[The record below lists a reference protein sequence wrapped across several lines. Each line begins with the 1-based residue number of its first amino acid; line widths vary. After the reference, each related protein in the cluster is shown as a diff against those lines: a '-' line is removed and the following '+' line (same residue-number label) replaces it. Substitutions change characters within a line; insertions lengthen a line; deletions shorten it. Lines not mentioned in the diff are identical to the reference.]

1 VLFDR
6 DNQWRFT
13 TIAKK
18 RRQALLDGEDALI
31 AQAMDLHPEL
41 DPLWELGELSA
52 TPQEVNGTV
61 VNPFIHTALHV
72 LIEKQLTHKSPPET
86 ADTLATL
93 LHRGVDR
100 HEAVHAI
107 ASVYAFPA
115 GSFRLPGFQ
124 RLVTAFAV
132 LVGIGVFVTA
142 LGADQAPRLPHL

>member
-1 VLFDR
+1 MLFDR

-18 RRQALLDGEDALI
+18 RRQDASLEGEDALI
-31 AQAMDLHPEL
+31 AEAMNLHPEL

-72 LIEKQLTHKSPPET
+72 LIEKQLAEKSPPEI
-86 ADTLATL
+86 ADTLSAL
-93 LHRGVDR
+93 LRRSVDR

-107 ASVYAFPA
+107 ASVYADLYFTTFRRGQQFEEGTYVEMLKQLAAPA
-115 GSFRLPGFQ
+115 E
-124 RLVTAFAV
+124 
-132 LVGIGVFVTA
+132 
-142 LGADQAPRLPHL
+142 

>member
-18 RRQALLDGEDALI
+18 RRKTVPLEGEDALI

-41 DPLWELGELSA
+41 DPLWDLGELSA

-72 LIEKQLTHKSPPET
+72 LIEKQLTDKSPPEIV
-86 ADTLATL
+86 DTLNAL
-93 LHRGVDR
+93 LQRGIDR
-100 HEAVHAI
+100 HETVHAI
-107 ASVYAFPA
+107 ASVYAELYFTT
-115 GSFRLPGFQ
+115 FRRGQHFEEITYVELLKQ
-124 RLVTAFAV
+124 LA
-132 LVGIGVFVTA
+132 
-142 LGADQAPRLPHL
+142 APTE

>member
-1 VLFDR
+1 MLFDR

-13 TIAKK
+13 SIAKK
-18 RRQALLDGEDALI
+18 RRQTSLDGEDALI

-72 LIEKQLTHKSPPET
+72 LIEKQLTEKSPVEIV
-86 ADTLATL
+86 DTLSSL
-93 LHRGVDR
+93 LRRGVDR

-107 ASVYAFPA
+107 ASVYADLYFT
-115 GSFRLPGFQ
+115 SFRRGQHFEEGTYAELLKQ
-124 RLVTAFAV
+124 LA
-132 LVGIGVFVTA
+132 
-142 LGADQAPRLPHL
+142 APLE

>member
-1 VLFDR
+1 MLFDR

-18 RRQALLDGEDALI
+18 RLENAPIEGEDELI

-41 DPLWELGELSA
+41 DPIWELGEMSA

-72 LIEKQLTHKSPPET
+72 LVEKQLQTKSPPET
-86 ADTLATL
+86 VDTLNRLTA
-93 LHRGVDR
+93 RGIER

-107 ASVYAFPA
+107 ASVYAELYFTT
-115 GSFRLPGFQ
+115 FRRGQQFEELTYVELLKQ
-124 RLVTAFAV
+124 LDVE
-132 LVGIGVFVTA
+132 
-142 LGADQAPRLPHL
+142 

>member
-18 RRQALLDGEDALI
+18 RLEKGLIEGEDELI

-52 TPQEVNGTV
+52 TPQEVNGMV

-72 LIEKQLTHKSPPET
+72 LVEKQLLTKSPPEIVDALSRLT
-86 ADTLATL
+86 EQ
-93 LHRGVDR
+93 GIDR

-107 ASVYAFPA
+107 ASVYADLYFTT
-115 GSFRLPGFQ
+115 FRRGQQFEELTYVELLKQ
-124 RLVTAFAV
+124 LVV
-132 LVGIGVFVTA
+132 E
-142 LGADQAPRLPHL
+142 

>member
-1 VLFDR
+1 MLFDR

-13 TIAKK
+13 TIARK
-18 RRQALLDGEDALI
+18 RLENASIEGEDELI

-72 LIEKQLTHKSPPET
+72 LVEKQLLTKSPPEIVDALSRLT
-86 ADTLATL
+86 DK
-93 LHRGVDR
+93 GMDR

-107 ASVYAFPA
+107 ASVYAELYFTT
-115 GSFRLPGFQ
+115 FRRGQQFEELTYVELLKQ
-124 RLVTAFAV
+124 LVV
-132 LVGIGVFVTA
+132 E
-142 LGADQAPRLPHL
+142 

>member
-1 VLFDR
+1 MLFDK

-18 RRQALLDGEDALI
+18 RLETTEFEGEEALI
-31 AQAMDLHPEL
+31 AQAMNLHPEL

-72 LIEKQLTHKSPPET
+72 LIEKQLLDKSPPE
-86 ADTLATL
+86 AVETLTVL
-93 LHRGVDR
+93 TGRGADR

-107 ASVYAFPA
+107 AAVYAELYFT
-115 GSFRLPGFQ
+115 SFRRGQSFEETSYIELLRQ
-124 RLVTAFAV
+124 LVV
-132 LVGIGVFVTA
+132 Y
-142 LGADQAPRLPHL
+142 PE

>member
-1 VLFDR
+1 MLFDR

-13 TIAKK
+13 TIARK
-18 RRQALLDGEDALI
+18 RLENASIEGEDELI

-72 LIEKQLTHKSPPET
+72 LVEKQLLTKSPPEIVDALSRLT
-86 ADTLATL
+86 DK
-93 LHRGVDR
+93 GIDR

-107 ASVYAFPA
+107 ASVYAELYFTT
-115 GSFRLPGFQ
+115 FRRGQQFEELTYVELLKQ
-124 RLVTAFAV
+124 LVV
-132 LVGIGVFVTA
+132 E
-142 LGADQAPRLPHL
+142 

>member
-1 VLFDR
+1 MLFDR

-18 RRQALLDGEDALI
+18 RGQAALEGEEALI

-52 TPQEVNGTV
+52 TPQEINGTV

-72 LIEKQLTHKSPPET
+72 LIEKQLTEKSPPEIT
-86 ADTLATL
+86 DTLATL
-93 LHRGVDR
+93 LRRGVDR

-107 ASVYAFPA
+107 ASVYADLYFT
-115 GSFRLPGFQ
+115 SFRRGQQFEEGTYAELLKQLALP
-124 RLVTAFAV
+124 
-132 LVGIGVFVTA
+132 
-142 LGADQAPRLPHL
+142 PE

>member
-18 RRQALLDGEDALI
+18 RRQADPLEGEDALI

-41 DPLWELGELSA
+41 DPLWELGERSA

-72 LIEKQLTHKSPPET
+72 LIEKQLTDESPPEIV
-86 ADTLATL
+86 DTLTAL
-93 LHRGVDR
+93 LRRCVDR

-107 ASVYAFPA
+107 ASVYADLYFTTFRRGQQFEEGTYVELLKQLAAPA
-115 GSFRLPGFQ
+115 E
-124 RLVTAFAV
+124 
-132 LVGIGVFVTA
+132 
-142 LGADQAPRLPHL
+142 

>member
-1 VLFDR
+1 MLFDR

-13 TIAKK
+13 TIARK
-18 RRQALLDGEDALI
+18 RLENASIEGEDELI

-72 LIEKQLTHKSPPET
+72 LIEKQLLTKSPPEIVDALSRLT
-86 ADTLATL
+86 DK
-93 LHRGVDR
+93 GMDR

-107 ASVYAFPA
+107 ASVYAELYFTT
-115 GSFRLPGFQ
+115 FRRGQQFEELTYVELLKQ
-124 RLVTAFAV
+124 LVV
-132 LVGIGVFVTA
+132 E
-142 LGADQAPRLPHL
+142 